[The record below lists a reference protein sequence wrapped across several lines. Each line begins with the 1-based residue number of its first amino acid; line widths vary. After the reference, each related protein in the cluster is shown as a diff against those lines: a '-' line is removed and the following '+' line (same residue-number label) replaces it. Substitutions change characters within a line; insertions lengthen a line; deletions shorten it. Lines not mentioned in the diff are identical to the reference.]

1 MMALCLLMQGCDVSS
16 VTCACVC
23 CQLCVT
29 VCVCVCVVLWVGDPP
44 GAVGFCAPLC
54 LWGSLTGKFMR
65 TPGVASVSQIFLIGN
80 FFPSDFEVNEK
91 QHSAFILEMAFINL
105 FIFCCFMKDALKN

>member
-1 MMALCLLMQGCDVSS
+1 MALCLLMQGCDVSS

-23 CQLCVT
+23 CLLCVT
-29 VCVCVCVVLWVGDPP
+29 VCVCVLCCGVGDPP

-91 QHSAFILEMAFINL
+91 QHSAFILENGFHKSFYFL
-105 FIFCCFMKDALKN
+105 LLHERCT

>member
-1 MMALCLLMQGCDVSS
+1 MALCLLMQGCDVSS

-29 VCVCVCVVLWVGDPP
+29 VCVCVLYCGVGDPP

-80 FFPSDFEVNEK
+80 FFPSDFAVNEK
-91 QHSAFILEMAFINL
+91 QHSAFILENGFHKSFYFL
-105 FIFCCFMKDALKN
+105 LLHERCT